1 MLTGESVPIE
11 VSPGSRVI
19 GASLNNNGR
28 IIVKATRIGSDTEL
42 ARITAMVVQA
52 QGQKAP
58 IQKVADQIAAD
69 RYLASKQAMS
79 RRNRGLRISRI
90 VSPGTG
96 GTA

>member
-1 MLTGESVPIE
+1 MPDETPSIADAIPANASGLKKASNDAGSVEQHPI
-11 VSPGSRVI
+11 
-19 GASLNNNGR
+19 
-28 IIVKATRIGSDTEL
+28 
-42 ARITAMVVQA
+42 
-52 QGQKAP
+52 
-58 IQKVADQIAAD
+58 ADQIAAD